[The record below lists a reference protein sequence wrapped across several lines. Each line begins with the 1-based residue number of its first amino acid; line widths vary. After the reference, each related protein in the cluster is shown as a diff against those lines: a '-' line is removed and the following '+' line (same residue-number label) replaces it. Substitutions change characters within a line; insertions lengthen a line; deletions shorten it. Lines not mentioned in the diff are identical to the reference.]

1 MVRAITIAN
10 NGKETVAQF
19 QEKEFDLVLMD
30 VQMPIISGV
39 EATAEIR
46 KKGVERDEKVD
57 NSHIPI
63 IALTANAIKKS
74 YQWPD
79 FFEIPQY
86 HTIKR

>member
-1 MVRAITIAN
+1 MVHAISIAN

-39 EATAEIR
+39 EAIAEI
-46 KKGVERDEKVD
+46 KKKEVERDEKVD

-63 IALTANAIKKS
+63 IALTANAMKKS

-86 HTIKR
+86 HITNR

>member
-1 MVRAITIAN
+1 MVHAITIAN

-46 KKGVERDEKVD
+46 K
-57 NSHIPI
+57 
-63 IALTANAIKKS
+63 S
-74 YQWPD
+74 YPWPD

-86 HTIKR
+86 HITKR